1 MLLTYYG
8 FLVAGLILLAVFNR
22 SSVLSQPRRTLIGYV
37 LMPPVILLVSVL
49 NLGFWANV
57 VLTVLLILISNRW
70 LRLHADAA
78 IDQTAVHYALGLW
91 LLDAVVP
98 LLIYLMTQSRPSA
111 ERWSLLIAA
120 LLLLLIPIV
129 LFSVYARDMQ
139 KKV

>member
-8 FLVAGLILLAVFNR
+8 FLVAGLILLAVFNQ

>member
-1 MLLTYYG
+1 
-8 FLVAGLILLAVFNR
+8 
-22 SSVLSQPRRTLIGYV
+22 
-37 LMPPVILLVSVL
+37 MPPVILLVSVL
-49 NLGFWANV
+49 NLGLWPNLF
-57 VLTVLLILISNRW
+57 LTVLLILISSRW

-78 IDQTAVHYALGLW
+78 IDRRAVHYALGLW

-98 LLIYLMTQSRPSA
+98 LLIHLITQSRPSA

-129 LFSVYARDMQ
+129 LFTVYARDMQ